1 MPSVAHN
8 EAPVSM
14 NCFVEVPE
22 LGRVQVTARG
32 QTGTEAARSLQASV
46 RALVAPTAPETD
58 TRTSRLTALLAKG
71 TLKAA
76 QKGDMGLVERLHKA
90 YILAVTG
97 AVAGPDEDGAWY
109 VSSQTES
116 DRAYRVQDHTCTCPD
131 FKKHALHGT
140 ARPCKHV
147 LAQCVVEKATAL

>member
-1 MPSVAHN
+1 MPTVSH

-32 QTGTEAARSLQASV
+32 ATGTEAARSLQASV

-71 TLKAA
+71 TLKAVE
-76 QKGDMGLVERLHKA
+76 KGDLGLVERLHKA
-90 YILAVTG
+90 FLLAVAG

-116 DRAYRVQDHTCTCPD
+116 DRAYRVHDHTCTCPD
-131 FKKHALHGT
+131 AKRHYLNGEVKYC
-140 ARPCKHV
+140 CKHS
-147 LAQCVVEKATAL
+147 LSQAMVEKATAL